1 MRHQGETTEF
11 LGFSKQLLKPQHI
24 QSEFQ
29 WCSHGFPKVFLT
41 SRRSWLFPQC
51 FNWHCSTEFL
61 WIVLFTAH
69 PLGRVLNCRIEK
81 RKYNMKPLL
90 MCQCKCTY
98 VDMSVDMSFDFT
110 FLLSFYSSNLC
121 FTRKFTPMFVG
132 SWNPPAGFC
141 RSQAGS
147 PHFRGKPGAS
157 RCHSWGK
164 PKRLPGNK
172 KRMGGCRQIVKW
184 LRNSISFCSFWWY
197 LISELVTNHFSTL
210 KLSREKMDKE
220 LLPMVLQ
227 S

>member
-1 MRHQGETTEF
+1 
-11 LGFSKQLLKPQHI
+11 
-24 QSEFQ
+24 
-29 WCSHGFPKVFLT
+29 
-41 SRRSWLFPQC
+41 
-51 FNWHCSTEFL
+51 
-61 WIVLFTAH
+61 
-69 PLGRVLNCRIEK
+69 
-81 RKYNMKPLL
+81 MKPLL

-141 RSQAGS
+141 RSQAGR

-172 KRMGGCRQIVKW
+172 KRMGGCRQN
-184 LRNSISFCSFWWY
+184 RQMA
-197 LISELVTNHFSTL
+197 SELDFVLFFLMIPHFRACDQSLFSTL
-210 KLSREKMDKE
+210 KLSRDTMDKE
-220 LLPMVLQ
+220 LLRMVPQ